1 MAFIIPFTFT
11 NKLAPCTQAKA
22 FDKKTSVLHY
32 LVRLV
37 KRNDKDLLTVLS
49 DLVHVKQAEIVVLSS
64 LCNELKALKDEIDP
78 IHQTIVKQAEKL
90 EEAGQIV
97 PLSLQELKEQK
108 TTIRKSDNIPQYNR
122 VDHHTGRTSMERFIL
137 QSEAQVNAALAFS
150 ESVEIKFSDLLEYFG
165 EDEGMSSND
174 FFGTMTRF
182 LGEFEKTIEQV
193 DREEEKRVCRLCRL
207 ASSP

>member
-1 MAFIIPFTFT
+1 M
-11 NKLAPCTQAKA
+11 QAKA

-49 DLVHVKQAEIVVLSS
+49 DLVHVKQAELVVLSS

-108 TTIRKSDNIPQYNR
+108 TTVRKSDNIPQYNR
-122 VDHHTGRTSMERFIL
+122 VVHHTGRTPMERFIL
-137 QSEAQVNAALAFS
+137 HSEAQVNAALAFS
-150 ESVEIKFSDLLEYFG
+150 ESVEKKFSDLLEYFG

-182 LGEFEKTIEQV
+182 LGEFEKTIEHV
-193 DREEEKRVCRLCRL
+193 DREEEKRVCRLT
-207 ASSP
+207 SSF